1 MVSGRDLMMENI
13 ESMVGTAIN
22 IIPQRIRLTNK
33 IKKDIQSVYAHNV
46 KNMLYDKID
55 FYQSDICGRKLMD
68 EIQTMIVF
76 YNYYD
81 TYTTKFEYEYE
92 KDQDDIDLSRYVDS
106 LQNKYRLY
114 MTCKKASYSKQRAEH
129 LVESYIKI
137 VRNIADE
144 LSNNL

>member
-1 MVSGRDLMMENI
+1 MFTKVVSGRDLMMENI

-81 TYTTKFEYEYE
+81 TYTTKFEYEYD
-92 KDQDDIDLSRYVDS
+92 KDQDDIDLS
-106 LQNKYRLY
+106 LI
-114 MTCKKASYSKQRAEH
+114 H
-129 LVESYIKI
+129 I
-137 VRNIADE
+137 
-144 LSNNL
+144 

>member
-1 MVSGRDLMMENI
+1 MFTKVVSGRDLMMENI

-76 YNYYD
+76 
-81 TYTTKFEYEYE
+81 TTIMIRIP
-92 KDQDDIDLSRYVDS
+92 QNLSM
-106 LQNKYRLY
+106 N
-114 MTCKKASYSKQRAEH
+114 M
-129 LVESYIKI
+129 IKI
-137 VRNIADE
+137 KMT
-144 LSNNL
+144 